1 MSSVKVDYYFV
12 LDFEANCI
20 ENGRLVCQEIIEF
33 PVGVVNPNS
42 YCIENTF
49 HHYVRP
55 EVVPT
60 LTDFCTQLTGITQGQ
75 VSDALTLSEVLD
87 KFDIWVNEN
96 YSSANWVFVTC
107 GDWDLRTCLPREANF
122 KKIQYKPYFK
132 SYINI
137 KKVFPN
143 NPKGMLEML
152 QAMKIPHTGRHHSGI
167 DDVRNIAEVLIGML
181 RAGVNIVMEN
191 ITVLK

>member
-1 MSSVKVDYYFV
+1 M
-12 LDFEANCI
+12 
-20 ENGRLVCQEIIEF
+20 
-33 PVGVVNPNS
+33 VNPNS
-42 YCIENTF
+42 YSIENTF

-55 EVVPT
+55 EVVPV
-60 LTDFCTQLTGITQGQ
+60 LTDFCTQLTGITQSQ
-75 VSDALTLSEVLD
+75 VSDALTLSEVLY

-107 GDWDLRTCLPREANF
+107 GDWDLRTCLPREAKF

-152 QAMKIPHTGRHHSGI
+152 DAMNIPHTGRHHSGI

-181 RAGVNIVMEN
+181 RAGVSIVTEN